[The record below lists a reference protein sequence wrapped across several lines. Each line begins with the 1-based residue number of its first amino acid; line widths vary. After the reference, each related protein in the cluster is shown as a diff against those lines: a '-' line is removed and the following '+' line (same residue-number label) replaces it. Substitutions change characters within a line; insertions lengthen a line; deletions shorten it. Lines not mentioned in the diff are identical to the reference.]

1 MENKLLEA
9 LNKTKD
15 RDFPTLES
23 AFQEFSPREIF
34 DAWLCY
40 EGVSGYTYSILRALA
55 ALELLDADKSGG
67 F

>member
-9 LNKTKD
+9 LSEMKGEY
-15 RDFPTLES
+15 FPTLES
-23 AFQEFSPREIF
+23 ALQEFSPREVF

-40 EGVSGYTYSILRALA
+40 EGVIGYTYSILRALA
-55 ALELLDADKSGG
+55 ALELLDEDKAGG